1 MKRISN
7 FLIFTVLLTL
17 FIACNNKTSEVSDL
31 DKLRNSNNEKSYP
44 AVQMDSMQA
53 INSITKQKVQEL
65 LDLSTLYLSGNRNTE
80 IDTVIYSQMESYF
93 HKPDSLT
100 FKTLLKEL
108 DSMKAK
114 TAKVSNLNV
123 YKEFYKKDTLDYA
136 KFNVEYFDNK
146 NKSLGSFEKNAQY
159 ILLSTSK
166 LKKEFKFY
174 FLDFY
179 SKPLKKDST
188 SVGVTKYSRGTSF
201 SQTSSTYSSGSK

>member
-1 MKRISN
+1 MYPSNLKLLPQMKRISN

-188 SVGVTKYSRGTSF
+188 SVGVTK
-201 SQTSSTYSSGSK
+201 

>member
-188 SVGVTKYSRGTSF
+188 SVAVTK
-201 SQTSSTYSSGSK
+201 

>member
-1 MKRISN
+1 MKRINN
-7 FLIFTVLLTL
+7 FLVFAVLSLVIF
-17 FIACNNKTSEVSDL
+17 ACNKKTEISDL
-31 DKLRNSNNEKSYP
+31 EKLRNSNNTKSYP

-80 IDTVIYSQMESYF
+80 IDTVIYSQMQSYF

-100 FKTLLKEL
+100 FKRLFTEL
-108 DSMKAK
+108 DSL
-114 TAKVSNLNV
+114 KVRSVKVNNLNV

-136 KFNVEYFDNK
+136 RFNVEYFDDK

-159 ILLSTSK
+159 ILLSTPK

-179 SKPLKKDST
+179 SRPLVKDST
-188 SVGVTKYSRGTSF
+188 SLGVTK
-201 SQTSSTYSSGSK
+201 

>member
-1 MKRISN
+1 MKRINN

-17 FIACNNKTSEVSDL
+17 FTACNNKTSEVSDL

-188 SVGVTKYSRGTSF
+188 SVGVTK
-201 SQTSSTYSSGSK
+201 

>member
-31 DKLRNSNNEKSYP
+31 DKLRNSTNEKSYP

-100 FKTLLKEL
+100 FKRLLKEL
-108 DSMKAK
+108 DSMKVK

-179 SKPLKKDST
+179 SKPLQKDST
-188 SVGVTKYSRGTSF
+188 SVGVTK
-201 SQTSSTYSSGSK
+201 

>member
-100 FKTLLKEL
+100 FKRLLKEL

-188 SVGVTKYSRGTSF
+188 SVAVTK
-201 SQTSSTYSSGSK
+201 

>member
-1 MKRISN
+1 MKRINN
-7 FLIFTVLLTL
+7 FLIFAVLLTL
-17 FIACNNKTSEVSDL
+17 LVACNKKTEASDL
-31 DKLRNSNNEKSYP
+31 DKLRNSNNTKSYP

-65 LDLSTLYLSGNRNTE
+65 LDLSTLYINGNRNTE
-80 IDTVIYSQMESYF
+80 VDSFIYSQMESYF

-100 FKTLLKEL
+100 FKRMFKEL
-108 DSMKAK
+108 DSLKVK
-114 TAKVSNLNV
+114 TAKVNDLNV
-123 YKEFYKKDTLDYA
+123 YKEFYKKDTLDFA
-136 KFNVEYFDNK
+136 KFNVEYFDDK
-146 NKSLGSFEKNAQY
+146 NKSLGNFEKNAQY

-188 SVGVTKYSRGTSF
+188 SVAVTK
-201 SQTSSTYSSGSK
+201 

>member
-1 MKRISN
+1 MKRINN
-7 FLIFTVLLTL
+7 FLIFTILLVLLA
-17 FIACNNKTSEVSDL
+17 ACNKKTEVSDL

-100 FKTLLKEL
+100 FKRLIKEL
-108 DSMKAK
+108 DSMKVK
-114 TAKVSNLNV
+114 SVKVNNLNV

-136 KFNVEYFDNK
+136 KFNVEYFDSK

-179 SKPLKKDST
+179 SKPLKKDTT
-188 SVGVTKYSRGTSF
+188 SVGVTK
-201 SQTSSTYSSGSK
+201 